1 MKTLKIQLKNG
12 ENIILEVTPLFLEY
26 IEDYEG
32 GIEQLKKDAQGQ
44 KDKNGYT
51 KRMYATNQLL
61 YAIIASNYNTPLTYR
76 QAVRLVKLEDIE
88 AIIDFVIEN
97 IPKEN
102 NNISEEYRHT
112 YRK

>member
-1 MKTLKIQLKNG
+1 MEIELKNG
-12 ENIILEVTPLFLEY
+12 EKLVLEVTPLFLEY

-61 YAIIASNYNTPLTYR
+61 YAIIASNYSTPLTYR
-76 QAVRLVKLEDIE
+76 QAVRLVKLDDMEI
-88 AIIDFVIEN
+88 IIDFVIKN
-97 IPKEN
+97 ITERNKIDN
-102 NNISEEYRHT
+102 SNEYIHN